1 MEHSFISDISEI
13 LHRDLEALITEVNH
27 ISEENL
33 WKSYPGVI
41 NSTGTIAYHLCGNL
55 QHFIGAVLG
64 QDDYIRDK
72 NKEFVPQYFSKEQ
85 LIQEIRITQ
94 QSVRKAL
101 INLNPDQLT
110 EPMPDTPPQHKGRS
124 IQFFLM
130 QLSCHL
136 SRHTGQMNYLRRI
149 IDNK

>member
-1 MEHSFISDISEI
+1 MEPSFISDISEI
-13 LHRDLEALITEVNH
+13 LLRDLEALITEVNY

-41 NSTGTIAYHLCGNL
+41 NSTGTIVYHLCGNL

-72 NKEFVPQYFSKEQ
+72 NKEFVPQYFSKER
-85 LIQEIRITQ
+85 LIQEIIITQ
-94 QSVRKAL
+94 QAVRKAL
-101 INLNPDQLT
+101 NNLNPAQLT
-110 EPMPDTPPQHKGRS
+110 DPMPDTPPQHKGRT
-124 IQFFLM
+124 IQFFLI

-136 SRHTGQMNYLRRI
+136 SRHTGQINYLRRI
-149 IDNK
+149 LEN